1 MKSFRCLLGLFIFA
15 LLVPVLS
22 AQSLNTSQISGVVQD
37 ATGAVIPN
45 AKVTL
50 TQVAT
55 GSVRV
60 VTTNDSGEYL
70 APDLALG
77 PYTISVAAPGFK
89 GYLEKGITL
98 EVGSNPQINPKLT
111 AGDVNQEVTVEV
123 NTTVAVETE
132 SNGVGTVINQQQVVE
147 LPLNGRDPTQLI
159 ALAGA
164 TTVAPAGDLNSNK
177 NFPTV
182 TLSVAGGLPNGIAYV
197 LDGGT
202 YNDVF
207 NNLNLP
213 IPFPDA
219 LQEFKSET
227 SSLPAQ
233 YGNHASAAI
242 NAITKS
248 GGNQFHGDLF
258 EFVRNYMFNAANY
271 FGYNTTAGQP
281 TSFQKVRD
289 NLKRNQFGGV
299 LGGPIKR
306 DKLFFFGGL
315 QWTIIR
321 AQGTPTLTHVPTQSM
336 LNGNFAPSINY
347 SGSNGLNCYN
357 KTPGTLGYTT
367 VNGVMVP
374 VTLATAKASPYAA
387 NNTINPAAYNQQA
400 LNVVK
405 AGLPVTND
413 DVNNPCG
420 NHFYTLSQNSTAQAA
435 IGRVDWNV
443 SPQQVV
449 FARYN
454 IARFNSP
461 VTETGTDLTSINQVG
476 QFNQDQSVV
485 IGDTYTITPHIINS
499 ARLTGNRTLGLRS
512 LLSFFDPSTLGISD
526 YVSPNL
532 KGFMGITITNG
543 FSLGQ
548 GGNNPGYF
556 NSTQYQVVDDVN
568 VIRGNHQ
575 ITFGGNYLFAYMNT
589 VNNRPTN
596 GAFTFAGSNYGA
608 SLVGYADFLVGSV
621 SAFSQ
626 GNADYENDV
635 YHYVGAYAQD
645 SWKESKN
652 ITLNYG
658 LRWEPYIPFWN
669 RNSHAEN
676 FSVAR
681 FTAGTK
687 SAIYPNAPAG
697 LIFPGDAGYPGRS
710 YNAGH
715 MNDFAP
721 RVGVVWTPGNS
732 GKTSIRAGYGLF
744 YDTPQMFFDTR
755 YSNAPPFGQTVSLSG
770 NINFTNPWAS
780 YAGDIQNPK
789 GTDPFPNL
797 TNLSPATPFVSGGTY
812 VNTPLNYKPEYLQQY
827 NLSIQHQMGDWLFST
842 SYLGN
847 KTTHLVTAYEAN
859 PGVYIPGT
867 STGPVAGS
875 CGFLG
880 TASPAAGTLCSTTG
894 NTQARRY
901 LNSINPGQ
909 GAYYATIGTLDDGG
923 IANYNGLLTSVQR
936 RTRSTSL
943 IANYTYEH
951 CLSEAET
958 TELTG
963 PSYVIPGNRH
973 ASYSN
978 CDSDRRHVAN
988 VSLVYNLPRLHGR
1001 FKDLVLGGWGVS
1013 TIFTARSGGYFTDT
1027 TGVDNSL
1034 SGISNQIGTTI
1045 GNPYGTRV
1053 RTAAG
1058 YGYLNPAA
1066 FASNYT
1072 ALTGVFNTAAPLTI
1086 HGSASY
1092 QLDAALLRDFHVTER
1107 QTVQFRWEVF
1117 NVPNEANFTTF
1128 GSTALNAGT
1137 FGVYTA
1143 AADPRIM
1150 QFALKYI
1157 F

>member
-1 MKSFRCLLGLFIFA
+1 MKMSRLFFA
-15 LLVPVLS
+15 VLVLFFATV
-22 AQSLNTSQISGVVQD
+22 AMMGQSLNTSQVSGTVQD
-37 ATGAVIPN
+37 GTGAFVPNATVVLTNTATGFIRTVTSN
-45 AKVTL
+45 AS
-50 TQVAT
+50 
-55 GSVRV
+55 GSY
-60 VTTNDSGEYL
+60 T
-70 APDLALG
+70 APDLPLG
-77 PYTISVAAPGFK
+77 PYTVTVTADGFDK
-89 GYLEKGITL
+89 YVEKGLVL
-98 EVGSNPQINPKLT
+98 EVGSNPEINPKLT
-111 AGDVNQEVTVEV
+111 VGTISQEVVVEANAGV
-123 NTTVAVETE
+123 TVETE
-132 SNGVGTVINQQQVVE
+132 SNGVGTVINQRQVVE

-164 TTVAPAGDLNSNK
+164 TTAAPAGDLNSNK

-248 GGNQFHGDLF
+248 GGNKFHGDLF
-258 EFVRNYMFNAANY
+258 EFVRNYAFNAANY
-271 FGYNTTAGQP
+271 FGYNTTTGA
-281 TSFQKVRD
+281 KVRD

-299 LGGPIKR
+299 IGGPIKTN
-306 DKLFFFGGL
+306 KIFFFAGYQG
-315 QWTIIR
+315 TIIR

-336 LNGNFAPSINY
+336 LNGDFNPSINA
-347 SGSNGLNCYN
+347 NCFG
-357 KTPGTLGYTT
+357 KAITLGGAFAG
-367 VNGVMVP
+367 N
-374 VTLATAKASPYAA
+374 K
-387 NNTINPAAYNQQA
+387 INPASYNQQA
-400 LNVVK
+400 LNVIK

-420 NHFYTLSQNSTAQAA
+420 NHFYTLSQNSTGQAV
-435 IGRVDWNV
+435 IGRVDWTIG
-443 SPQQVV
+443 PQQTAFV
-449 FARYN
+449 RYN

-461 VTETGTDLTSINQVG
+461 VTETGTDITSINQVA
-476 QFNQDQSVV
+476 QFNQDQSAV
-485 IGDTYTITPHIINS
+485 IGDTYNITPHIINS
-499 ARLTGNRTLGLRS
+499 ARLTGNRTLGQRS
-512 LLSFFDPSTLGISD
+512 LVPFFDPGTLGIAD

-556 NSTQYQVVDDVN
+556 NSTQYQLVDDVN
-568 VIRGNHQ
+568 IVRGNHQ

-596 GAFTFAGSNYGA
+596 GAFTFAGTVAGGGS
-608 SLVGYADFLVGSV
+608 VGYADFLLGDV
-621 SAFSQ
+621 SGFSQ

-635 YHYVGAYAQD
+635 YNYVGAYVQD
-645 SWKESKN
+645 SWKANKHL
-652 ITLNYG
+652 TLNYG

-676 FSVAR
+676 FTVAG
-681 FTAGTK
+681 FTAGAK
-687 SAIYPNAPAG
+687 SVVYPNAPAG
-697 LIFPGDAGYPGRS
+697 LTFPGDAGFPGRS
-710 YNAGH
+710 YNAGKK
-715 MNDFAP
+715 NDFAP
-721 RVGVVWTPGNS
+721 RIGFIFTPGDS

-770 NINFTNPWAS
+770 NIPFSNPWAN
-780 YAGDIQNPK
+780 YAGDSQNPA

-797 TNLSPATPFVSGGTY
+797 THLSPATPFVTGGTY
-812 VNTPLNYKPEYLQQY
+812 VNTPIHYHPEYLQQW
-827 NLSIQHQMGDWLFST
+827 NLSVQHQAGNWLFAS

-859 PGVYIPGT
+859 PGVFIAGT
-867 STGPVAGS
+867 STGLAGS
-875 CGFLG
+875 CGFLAG
-880 TASPAAGTLCSTTG
+880 AALPKAGVACSSTS

-901 LNSINPGQ
+901 LNSINPTA
-909 GAYYATIGTLDDGG
+909 GASYATIGTLDDGG
-923 IANYNGLLTSVQR
+923 IASYNGLLSSVQR
-936 RTRSTSL
+936 RTKSTSL
-943 IANYTYEH
+943 IANYTYAH

-963 PSYVIPGNRH
+963 PSYIIPGNRH

-988 VSLVYNLPRLHGR
+988 VSFVYNMPHLRQR
-1001 FKDLVLGGWGVS
+1001 FADLVLGGWGVS
-1013 TIFTARSGGYFTDT
+1013 TIFTARSGGYFTPT
-1027 TGVDNSL
+1027 TGVDNAL
-1034 SGISNQIGTTI
+1034 SGISGQIGTVT
-1045 GNPYGTRV
+1045 GNPYGPRT
-1053 RTAAG
+1053 RTASG
-1058 YGYLNPAA
+1058 YDYLTPTG
-1066 FASNYT
+1066 FATNFST
-1072 ALTGVFNTAAPLTI
+1072 LTGVYSTAAPLTI
-1086 HGSASY
+1086 HGPGSY
-1092 QLDAALLRDFHVTER
+1092 ELDMALLREFHVTES
-1107 QTVQFRWEVF
+1107 QHVQFRWEVF
-1117 NVPNEANFTTF
+1117 NVPNEAIFTTLT
-1128 GSTALNAGT
+1128 TAQNSGT
-1137 FGVYTA
+1137 FGYYTA
-1143 AADPRIM
+1143 ADNPRIM